1 LPDRADG
8 AAEPDAADAADAP
21 HAVDASDAA
30 DATRA
35 GDVAEAADD
44 ARAGEDGGATGHG
57 GAAGDRRTAR
67 NRGAA
72 DHGGATRHR
81 SAADDG
87 DAARDCGAAYDG
99 GALGCHERQG
109 SGRSLWAGASYCA
122 GGAEVGGDSLGL
134 FRELAPGHAQHAVAA
149 QLEVGIPAAVCL
161 ECGAGGV
168 DVIAINL
175 DDKSLLAW
183 GRRAFLTSWRS
194 RRSPLERVKAVS
206 SWRLFS
212 ARLSLGGGGNG

>member
-1 LPDRADG
+1 LRA
-8 AAEPDAADAADAP
+8 
-21 HAVDASDAA
+21 
-30 DATRA
+30 
-35 GDVAEAADD
+35 
-44 ARAGEDGGATGHG
+44 
-57 GAAGDRRTAR
+57 RR
-67 NRGAA
+67 
-72 DHGGATRHR
+72 
-81 SAADDG
+81 
-87 DAARDCGAAYDG
+87 
-99 GALGCHERQG
+99 E
-109 SGRSLWAGASYCA
+109 